1 MTQIFYLDTTLRDG
15 AQTEGVSFSV
25 SDKLNIARALD
36 RFGIDYIEGGFPGAN
51 PKDEEFFRRAEKMTW
66 QSAKLTAFGAT
77 RYKGSICE
85 DDSAVQAVA
94 GSAAPA
100 CAIVAKSSLFQVQ
113 NILET
118 DAREGLAMIADTVAY
133 LVAGGKE
140 VILDAEHFFDGFLE
154 DPDFALAA
162 LGAAADAGASWLA
175 LCDTNGG
182 TLPDQ
187 VRDITRR
194 VVSKFSVPVA
204 IHAHND
210 LDMGVAVTVAAI
222 NAGARGVHGTINGI
236 GERTG
241 NANLCS
247 IIPTVRLKLD
257 RSSMS
262 DDSLG
267 TLTEL
272 SHLVSELANLT
283 PNQHQPFVGHS
294 AFAHKAGYHAS
305 ASSKFEH
312 AYQHIDPALV
322 GNRQRILIS
331 ELSGSKNISA
341 AAERLGILQSKEGAA
356 ETLAAVKLLEA
367 EGYQFEGAEASF
379 ELLLMRRQPGY
390 SAPFR
395 LIDFLAFTQTRGADS
410 AISEAVVKLQVD
422 GVGSHTAGDGN
433 GPVSALD
440 GALRKAILPAYP
452 MLSGVHLSDYRVRI
466 LDPDS
471 GTDAHTRVLISMTD
485 GERVWNTVGSSSNI
499 VEASWSALIDGYEYA
514 IHARRRSA

>member
-1 MTQIFYLDTTLRDG
+1 MTPIFYLDTTLRDG

-51 PKDEEFFRRAEKMTW
+51 PKDEEFFRRAEKLTW

-77 RYKGSICE
+77 RYKGSNCE
-85 DDSAVQAVA
+85 NDPAVQAVA
-94 GSAAPA
+94 RSAAPA

-133 LVAGGKE
+133 LVASGKE

-154 DPDFALAA
+154 DPDFTLAA

-187 VRDITRR
+187 VREVTRR
-194 VVSKFSVPVA
+194 VVSQFSVPVA

-247 IIPTVRLKLD
+247 IIPTVRLKLGH
-257 RSSMS
+257 SSMS
-262 DDSLG
+262 DGSLDA
-267 TLTEL
+267 LTEL

-331 ELSGSKNISA
+331 ELSGSKNIA
-341 AAERLGILQSKEGAA
+341 AAAARLGIRQSKEGAA
-356 ETLAAVKLLEA
+356 EALAAVKLLEA

-379 ELLLMRRQPGY
+379 ELLLLRRQPGY
-390 SAPFR
+390 SAPFQ
-395 LIDFLAFTQTRGADS
+395 LIDFLAFTQTRGADPV
-410 AISEAVVKLQVD
+410 ISEAVVKLQVD
-422 GVGSHTAGDGN
+422 GVSAHTAGDGN

-485 GERVWNTVGSSSNI
+485 GEQEWNTVGSSSNI

-514 IHARRRSA
+514 IHARRRPV